1 MLAEH
6 LARVYDDAQNAT
18 LIQNRRQ
25 TIRRAPRCA
34 FTSVTANASLRPC
47 QRLNQHSRRDP
58 GTSRWP
64 LGIGVW
70 APRTTRRRMTSPHGA
85 ARPRHGSRATGRQ
98 SSPARR
104 LFAFY
109 RLTCYPRAGR
119 PRGPWEAALLV
130 ARARPHT
137 GRLLFFLLVLKYN
150 VPLISPVQPA

>member
-6 LARVYDDAQNAT
+6 LAHVYDDAQNAT

-85 ARPRHGSRATGRQ
+85 ARPRHGSRATRASKLAV
-98 SSPARR
+98 SSLSTGSHVTLELA
-104 LFAFY
+104 A
-109 RLTCYPRAGR
+109 RAGPGKLR
-119 PRGPWEAALLV
+119 FWSHGRGHPTLD
-130 ARARPHT
+130 
-137 GRLLFFLLVLKYN
+137 GCFFSY
-150 VPLISPVQPA
+150 

>member
-6 LARVYDDAQNAT
+6 LAHVYDEGQNAT

-58 GTSRWP
+58 GTSRRP
-64 LGIGVW
+64 LGIEVW

-98 SSPARR
+98 SSPSLRFLPAHM
-104 LFAFY
+104 L
-109 RLTCYPRAGR
+109 PSSW
-119 PRGPWEAALLV
+119 PP
-130 ARARPHT
+130 ARALGSCASGRTGAATPHWT
-137 GRLLFFLLVLKYN
+137 AAFFPTSVASYMYMYM
-150 VPLISPVQPA
+150 